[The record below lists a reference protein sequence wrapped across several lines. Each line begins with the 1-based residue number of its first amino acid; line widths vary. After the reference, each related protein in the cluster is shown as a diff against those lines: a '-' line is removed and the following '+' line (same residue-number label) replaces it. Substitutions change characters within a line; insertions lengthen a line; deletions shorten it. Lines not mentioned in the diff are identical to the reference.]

1 MVDIPHSSL
10 SGSDLHPSK
19 ISIIS
24 GAPASTPTYIGQ
36 SYWDQV
42 NKKLYVAIGTT
53 SASDWTTTSPS
64 SLTIANTA
72 TVTLSFT
79 GLGALKADVNTG
91 SLTLTSSQITDLST
105 SISSNTDV
113 AANTAARHNAL
124 TLWTSGGFSPTS
136 SVNGLQIASGQILR
150 LSQDLSSSGTP
161 TFASATLGGLVMDN
175 QSAVVLRELTSNGT
189 DAVSLRAAA
198 DTNAYTITLP
208 ASAPS
213 AGTTLTYDGTNYT
226 WASAGSGNTGS
237 ETITNNV
244 AAPQSLSSL
253 LFNGASIRSVTI
265 NYSVYRSTD
274 TNEVAENGTLRLIYK
289 TTANT
294 WLVNQ
299 VYNGEASGVVFTV
312 TSAGQIQYTSDL
324 ITGTGYV
331 GVLKYSYT
339 TTAV

>member
-10 SGSDLHPSK
+10 SGSDLHASK

-24 GAPASTPTYIGQ
+24 GAPASTPSYIGQ

-53 SASDWTTTSPS
+53 SAADWTTTSPS

-91 SLTLTSSQITDLST
+91 ALTLTSSQISDLST
-105 SISSNTDV
+105 TISANTDV
-113 AANTAARHNAL
+113 AANTAARHSAL
-124 TLWTSGGFSPTS
+124 SLWTSGPFTPSS
-136 SVNGLQIASGQILR
+136 SVNGLQIASGQVLR
-150 LSQDLSSSGTP
+150 LSQDLSSSGAP
-161 TFASATLGGLVMDN
+161 TFASATLGGLVVDN
-175 QSAVVLRELTSNGT
+175 QGAVVLRELTANGT

-198 DTNAYTITLP
+198 NTAAYTITLP
-208 ASAPS
+208 SAAPT
-213 AGTTLTYDGTNYT
+213 AGTTLTFDGTNYT
-226 WASAGSGNTGS
+226 WASPGAGNTGS
-237 ETITNNV
+237 ETISNNV

-294 WLVNQ
+294 WLINQ

-324 ITGTGYV
+324 ITGTSYV